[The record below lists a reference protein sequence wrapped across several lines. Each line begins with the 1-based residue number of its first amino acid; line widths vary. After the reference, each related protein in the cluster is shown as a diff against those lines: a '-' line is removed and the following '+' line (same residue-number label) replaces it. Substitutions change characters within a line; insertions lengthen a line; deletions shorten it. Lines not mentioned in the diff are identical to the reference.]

1 MGGMGPALAP
11 SCPQVPWWRLRKG
24 PALPPSSIPPPTV
37 GPTLLEAAS
46 PGALVSSLPPGPA
59 AAPSSP
65 PPHSH
70 PRSPEGLLSLWGP
83 ASTCHRP
90 RPPAC
95 LLSPSPVPGVHQV
108 QGQHLPGLRRV
119 RAWLRLVPEAGK
131 SLTDRGQPPRGASR
145 LACPPPFPPPGPDLL
160 LCLWNCCLQ
169 ECQHCFLVEQKQ
181 GHGAVRDRQA
191 DSACP
196 QAARRRQTGE
206 RNGCVCTG
214 AAPWPE
220 TRQRCLQLLSSAPR
234 ARSTGGVPCWKPNP
248 LLSLVTSHLTCETLW
263 EERQR
268 PKTARTWG
276 SSTSSWGGPLP

>member
-181 GHGAVRDRQA
+181 PRDTVPSETDRQTQRVPRQPGGGRPESETAASAQVPPPGQRQGRGACSCCRPLPEHGALGESPA
-191 DSACP
+191 GNLTLCCP
-196 QAARRRQTGE
+196 
-206 RNGCVCTG
+206 
-214 AAPWPE
+214 
-220 TRQRCLQLLSSAPR
+220 
-234 ARSTGGVPCWKPNP
+234 
-248 LLSLVTSHLTCETLW
+248 
-263 EERQR
+263 
-268 PKTARTWG
+268 
-276 SSTSSWGGPLP
+276 